1 MKGKK
6 AFIPSFLTGAVI
18 FSLLFSTFVV
28 IWGMLQAGDGVDSA
42 AIVDSA
48 LRVFGTE
55 LGICGVMTDY
65 EEKFHN
71 MGTPINRCVG
81 TKLFRAALSL
91 APEPEEDTETD

>member
-55 LGICGVMTDY
+55 LGICGVMTVFRRWAEQQDRRSRS
-65 EEKFHN
+65 
-71 MGTPINRCVG
+71 TPGYGGNR
-81 TKLFRAALSL
+81 
-91 APEPEEDTETD
+91 TDCCCY